1 MKKEDLFL
9 IDRTISTNKK
19 ISMEQEVIDSLEDL
33 INILWLDNM

>member
-19 ISMEQEVIDSLEDL
+19 ISMEQERIIVSLEDW
-33 INILWLDNM
+33 IE